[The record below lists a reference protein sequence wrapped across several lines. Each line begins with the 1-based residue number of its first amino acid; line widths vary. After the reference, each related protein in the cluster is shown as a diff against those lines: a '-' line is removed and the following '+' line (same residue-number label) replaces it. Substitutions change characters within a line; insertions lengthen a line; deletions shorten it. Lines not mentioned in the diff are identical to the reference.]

1 MSKCKLTPL
10 FNNKEKERLFS
21 IASNRSNSSKIELLH
36 NISILKENEE
46 KNILSKVFSDEEKE
60 KLFYE
65 CCMKSM
71 ESEVNEKIKKLQKRY

>member
-10 FNNKEKERLFS
+10 FNNNEKERLFS
-21 IASNRSNSSKIELLH
+21 IASNRSNSSKIEIL
-36 NISILKENEE
+36 NNSSILKEKEG
-46 KNILSKVFSDEEKE
+46 KNVLTKIFDNEEKE

-71 ESEVNEKIKKLQKRY
+71 ELETNEKIKKLQKRY